1 MFAVVIQCVHVDAD
15 RCPICRPPSPALP
28 DGWFNWIIPF
38 FKIPDTVVLNHGSLD
53 GFFFL
58 RFLKVLRNI
67 CFVGCCIAWPILFPI
82 NATGGGGQKELSQ
95 LTIGNVTNPT
105 KLYAHATVA
114 WLLFGAL
121 ETLLL

>member
-1 MFAVVIQCVHVDAD
+1 MAY
-15 RCPICRPPSPALP
+15 RRPTPALP

-38 FKIPDTVVLNHGSLD
+38 FKIPDTVVLNNGSLD

-67 CFVGCCIAWPILFPI
+67 CFAGCCIAWPILFPI
-82 NATGGGGQKELSQ
+82 NATGGGGQKELSL
-95 LTIGNVTNPT
+95 LTMANVLDPK
-105 KLYAHATVA
+105 KLYAHAVVA

-121 ETLLL
+121 